1 MSSEARRIPWSEGS
15 DGWRV
20 LGLWQTKV
28 DLTFMSLNW
37 GTGKTVRSVLQ
48 LLVKK
53 FFNGPPSIAR
63 AMITAMLTVDP
74 TPLSLENAEAGGVE
88 FSFSSWSNFIPT
100 CKQICH
106 GQERAK
112 GVGD

>member
-1 MSSEARRIPWSEGS
+1 MS
-15 DGWRV
+15 
-20 LGLWQTKV
+20 
-28 DLTFMSLNW
+28 FNW
-37 GTGKTVRSVLQ
+37 GMGKTIHIVLQ

-63 AMITAMLTVDP
+63 AMITAMLTVVP

-88 FSFSSWSNFIPT
+88 FSFPSCSNFLPT
-100 CKQICH
+100 CKQIVH

-112 GVGD
+112 GIGD

>member
-1 MSSEARRIPWSEGS
+1 
-15 DGWRV
+15 
-20 LGLWQTKV
+20 
-28 DLTFMSLNW
+28 MSLNW
-37 GTGKTVRSVLQ
+37 GMGKTVRIVLQ

-63 AMITAMLTVDP
+63 AVITAMLTVVP

-88 FSFSSWSNFIPT
+88 FSPSCSNFLPT
-100 CKQICH
+100 CKQIFH

-112 GVGD
+112 SIGD